1 MCRTTFSRGIVT
13 ICAEAE
19 QISGTERRPSMV
31 ENDRPSAQRR
41 IYVDMV
47 GDLFHMGHVGLLK
60 AAREC
65 GDWLIVGVLSDEVA
79 SSYKRRPI
87 MKLAERVTVIEA
99 CRYVDEVIPNAPYRL
114 TTEFLEEHDVAM
126 VVHGDDIAPDV
137 IADIYG
143 AASAADKLKL
153 VSYTAG
159 ISTTDLIRRVQERAS
174 SCRPMS

>member
-1 MCRTTFSRGIVT
+1 
-13 ICAEAE
+13 
-19 QISGTERRPSMV
+19 
-31 ENDRPSAQRR
+31 
-41 IYVDMV
+41 MV

-79 SSYKRRPI
+79 ASYKRRPI
-87 MKLAERVTVIEA
+87 MNLAERVTVIEA

-114 TTEFLEEHDVAM
+114 TAEFLEEHDVAM
-126 VVHGDDIAPDV
+126 VVHGDDIASHV

-143 AASAADKLKL
+143 PASAADKLKL